1 MYSPFDINEAVA
13 HRKEYVEEGLRSGSP
28 VVGMSYDGGL
38 LLLTLRRTQ
47 RKVYEIYD
55 RQMFSAI
62 GRQSDIENVRLASI
76 QNAHQEGFERS
87 PDDVTL
93 QRMVGFALSP
103 ALKKAFGDQ
112 MYVPVVIKALFAEVG
127 RTEAHDVFFTLNY
140 DGEFRQHKRAAV
152 IAGTQTAEDRML
164 ERIGES
170 EDNGDTQGTALA
182 LDEAL
187 RKALSAWSVGAR
199 EAMRRR
205 SGIAKDD
212 DEEELNPLRTID
224 EADADYVFLRDELK
238 SATLEVGLL
247 ERRNNRESRFRL
259 LRDTEIDALTRE
271 YR

>member
-38 LLLTLRRTQ
+38 LMLTVRRTQ

-112 MYVPVVIKALFAEVG
+112 MYVPVVIKALFAESG
-127 RTEAHDVFFTLNY
+127 RTAASDVFFTLNY
-140 DGEFRQHKRAAV
+140 DGEFRQHYGAAV
-152 IAGTQTAEDRML
+152 IAGTQAAEDRML
-164 ERIGES
+164 ERLGETTS
-170 EDNGDTQGTALA
+170 ILTLN
-182 LDEAL
+182 EAL
-187 RKALSAWSVGAR
+187 GRAVSAWSIGSR
-199 EAMRRR
+199 EVLRRR
-205 SGIAKDD
+205 LGGAKDD
-212 DEEELNPLRTID
+212 EDEELNPLRMID
-224 EADADYVFLRDELK
+224 EADADRVFLRDELK
-238 SATLEVGLL
+238 SATVEVGLL
-247 ERRNNRESRFRL
+247 ERRTNRESKFRL
-259 LRDTEIDALTRE
+259 LPAPDIAALVE
-271 YR
+271 QYR